1 MYHSKRLLS
10 SLTVAAMIVCSSTY
24 AQSNDESVRVG
35 LVQSSQCEVVAKS
48 GSMTGSAVGSIAGV
62 AIGGWLGR
70 ELLGGRA
77 GQNLGAVVGG
87 LGGSAVGENA
97 AASRTY
103 NCLVQVSVP
112 GHTIPIYVAVVRAQP
127 VNVGQS
133 VILVKDV
140 NGNWLGR

>member
-1 MYHSKRLLS
+1 MHHSNRTLS
-10 SLTVAAMIVCSSTY
+10 VLALVALSASAF

-35 LVQSSQCEVVAKS
+35 IAQSSQCEVVAKS
-48 GSMTGSAVGSIAGV
+48 GSMTGSAVGTVAGA

-97 AASRTY
+97 AASHTY
-103 NCLVQVSVP
+103 NCLAQVSVP
-112 GHTIPIYVAVVRAQP
+112 GHTAPIYVAVVRSQP

>member
-10 SLTVAAMIVCSSTY
+10 SLTIAAMIVCSPSF

-48 GSMTGSAVGSIAGV
+48 GSMTGSAVGSVAGA

-112 GHTIPIYVAVVRAQP
+112 GHTTPIYVAVIRSQP

>member
-10 SLTVAAMIVCSSTY
+10 YLTIAAMIACSPAY

-35 LVQSSQCEVVAKS
+35 IAQSSQCEVVAKT
-48 GSMTGSAVGSIAGV
+48 GSLTGSAVGTVAGAAV
-62 AIGGWLGR
+62 GGFLGR
-70 ELLGGRA
+70 AVFGGKT
-77 GQNLGAVVGG
+77 GQNLGTVLGG
-87 LGGSAVGENA
+87 LGGSAVGENV

-112 GHTIPIYVAVVRAQP
+112 GHTTPIYVAVIRSQP
-127 VNVGQS
+127 INVGQS

>member
-10 SLTVAAMIVCSSTY
+10 SLTIAAMIACSPAF
-24 AQSNDESVRVG
+24 AQSNDENVRVG
-35 LVQSSQCEVVAKS
+35 MVQSSTCEVVAKS
-48 GSMTGSAVGSIAGV
+48 GSLTGSAVGTVAGAAV
-62 AIGGWLGR
+62 GGFLGR
-70 ELLGGRA
+70 AVFGGKT
-77 GQNLGAVVGG
+77 GQNLGTVLGG
-87 LGGSAVGENA
+87 LGGSAVGENV

-112 GHTIPIYVAVVRAQP
+112 GHTAPIYVAVVRSQP